1 MRTQTH
7 SKIAIAVVLISS
19 LSIILQLQNLR
30 LKQVKDAAT
39 KLSLEKLE
47 QQDQSELLELNALTK
62 ISAFGFANL
71 IADWTFL
78 SFLQY
83 FGDDLAREKVGYQ
96 LSPDFFRVILNR
108 DPYFFLGYVFLS
120 GSTSMYAAQPQT
132 TVDIIEQHLPVLTP
146 QTPPESAIIW
156 RYKAVD
162 ELLFLGKPKAA
173 QESYET
179 AAEWAKQSPDP
190 AVQATAAASRQT
202 AQFIAENPNSRRTL
216 IAGWSQIL
224 SQAIDENTFN
234 LAVQQVEALG
244 GSVVRTENGGISVQI
259 PENLD
264 EQNPQGKAEG

>member
-1 MRTQTH
+1 MRIQTY
-7 SKIAIAVVLISS
+7 STIIFSVIAITL
-19 LSIILQLQNLR
+19 LGGILKLQNAR
-30 LKQVKDAAT
+30 LNQVKDIAMI
-39 KLSLEKLE
+39 SSYEQLE
-47 QQDQSELLELNALTK
+47 QKDDTEVLRLTTLSK
-62 ISAFGFANL
+62 SPGFGFRNL

-83 FGDDLAREKVGYQ
+83 FGDDEAREKVGYQ
-96 LSPDFFRVILNR
+96 ISPEFFRVVLDR

-146 QTPPESAIIW
+146 EIPPESAIIW
-156 RYKAVD
+156 RYKGVD
-162 ELLFLGKPKAA
+162 ELLFLGKFEAA
-173 QESYET
+173 QQSYET
-179 AAEWAKQSPDP
+179 AAEWAEQSPDP

-202 AQFIAENPNSRRTL
+202 AEFIAENPDSRRTL

-264 EQNPQGKAEG
+264 EQNP